1 MLKTNFKITKTNES
15 NPNENTAKITLEEKR
30 KLTKSEFEEFLS
42 KSGAVGSFMVF
53 RSNKKEDELGL
64 DQL

>member
-1 MLKTNFKITKTNES
+1 LKTNFKITKTNES
-15 NPNENTAKITLEEKR
+15 NPNEKTTKIVQEQKR

-42 KSGAVGSFMVF
+42 KSGAIGSFMVF
-53 RSNKKEDELGL
+53 RSSKKEDELGL